1 MTASHKPVDG
11 ATMTVAQ
18 ARAVVGDAEADRIA
32 ALPVEPLPAHVR
44 ARLVPILLAAL
55 ARRADASTDAAA

>member
-1 MTASHKPVDG
+1 MNPPVSRETVDG

-18 ARAVVGDAEADRIA
+18 ARAIVGDAEADRIA
-32 ALPVEPLPAHVR
+32 ALPREPIPAHIR

-55 ARRADASTDAAA
+55 TRRDDTTAA